1 LKSTDNPL
9 VSIGMPVYNS
19 SATLSP
25 AIKSILT
32 QSYSNFELIISDNA
46 SSDDTADICRYFV
59 SIDNRVKFYQQS
71 HNSGGISNFNY
82 VLSKCTGK
90 FFMWAAGDDL
100 RTSMFLEENV
110 MALLRNNRLVAST
123 SPNRLEN
130 NSEIVKFGLYGDR
143 FQRFNC
149 FLQNSYK
156 SHGLFYSVMR
166 IDVIS
171 QCVWLNEEFI
181 AWDWAVV
188 LFLASSGEI
197 NRTQDALSIF
207 GSKGVS
213 NSEEKHSGYG
223 LNKFTR
229 YFPYWKFSKK
239 SLKIVRP
246 SWSFS
251 YLIFLVSLLKL
262 NFRVFIEES
271 RHTLKLLIKHKS

>member
-1 LKSTDNPL
+1 
-9 VSIGMPVYNS
+9 MPVYNS

-59 SIDNRVKFYQQS
+59 SIDNRVKFYQQT

-110 MALLRNNRLVAST
+110 MALLRNNKFVAST

-166 IDVIS
+166 IDIIR
-171 QCVWLNEEFI
+171 QCAWLSEEFI

-188 LFLASSGEI
+188 LYLASSGEI
-197 NRTQDALSIF
+197 NRTQNALSIF
-207 GSKGVS
+207 GAKGVS
-213 NSEEKHSGYG
+213 NSKEKYSGYG
-223 LNKFTR
+223 LKKFTR
-229 YFPYWKFSKK
+229 HFPFWKFSKK

-251 YLIFLVSLLKL
+251 YLIFLVSILKL
-262 NFRVFIEES
+262 NFRVFLEEF
-271 RHTLKLLIKHKS
+271 RHTLKLLIKHEG